1 MHYAQALAD
10 LAMQMVPNELDA
22 LGGQPVH
29 DERSEALD
37 ERERN
42 CRARERWVE
51 QSARDVQLLPAA
63 MHRHLSLVSHM
74 SLLMQ
79 QLNRCCG
86 RVERLADA
94 ATRHFQEACRQL
106 PLIATGNE
114 GGRARARRDFC
125 SCMVEARHRL
135 HAFKQNASPWL
146 VQTEWHIRDLQH
158 DADRMGAFEYF

>member
-1 MHYAQALAD
+1 MFRGLNGGSFLSAFRDYIHFYMTMP
-10 LAMQMVPNELDA
+10 MQDHA
-22 LGGQPVH
+22 H
-29 DERSEALD
+29 
-37 ERERN
+37 
-42 CRARERWVE
+42 
-51 QSARDVQLLPAA
+51 
-63 MHRHLSLVSHM
+63 
-74 SLLMQ
+74 
-79 QLNRCCG
+79 
-86 RVERLADA
+86 ADA
-94 ATRHFQEACRQL
+94 ATRHFQEAYRQL